1 MPVGTDCRL
10 RQVPNDEWRAERAG
24 GFGAGGRNAGLLTED
39 RTTTHDPKVVVR
51 KTFSNSLLKRCV
63 PLRARSISR
72 C

>member
-1 MPVGTDCRL
+1 
-10 RQVPNDEWRAERAG
+10 
-24 GFGAGGRNAGLLTED
+24 LLTED